1 MITSCIPRLSMQTAA
16 AGNVHDGV
24 NGAYFMKMHF
34 FQRLSVYLALGF
46 RYDLK
51 DFQRQLKGMGRKASL
66 GENAPDVREI
76 PSVGMG
82 MRLVRMVMFRLLVA
96 GMAGRFTV
104 MARAVQVS
112 HVMVVVFVPFIQ
124 NHMEIAGFQAGFR
137 DRSYFC
143 PVALQRKAFQRLQQ
157 NVSVGPQIQQGAHG
171 HIAADAAGAVQI

>member
-1 MITSCIPRLSMQTAA
+1 
-16 AGNVHDGV
+16 
-24 NGAYFMKMHF
+24 
-34 FQRLSVYLALGF
+34 
-46 RYDLK
+46 
-51 DFQRQLKGMGRKASL
+51 
-66 GENAPDVREI
+66 
-76 PSVGMG
+76 
-82 MRLVRMVMFRLLVA
+82 MFRLLVA

-157 NVSVGPQIQQGAHG
+157 NVLCRPPDPAGRPRSYRRLMPLEQSRYKIFDVFVKRSMSDNPLFKMNFFRSSGNGFLVIPAFHVDDIQNALQFLHLSLHRPLSLQKHFVPLLAERRPPAPATG
-171 HIAADAAGAVQI
+171 